1 MTMRTPRKNPA
12 ADRLVFHIGPFLYT
26 LVISERRIYDP
37 EGNELEGAA
46 IESRRLLMLS
56 FALPVHRRE
65 DIAAE
70 ELAHAYEFHFPVPRT
85 NEERA
90 RLSATVAT
98 GFRREL
104 DEQGGIDALNRLP
117 AQYVPSVGNPKQ
129 NEPRPIS
136 EMFLPTPPWLAYAG
150 SISGLGTMAMPRSA
164 TARLRI
170 RPKRRPPT
178 QEQPIMRL
186 AGA

>member
-1 MTMRTPRKNPA
+1 MRTPRKNPA

-70 ELAHAYEFHFPVPRT
+70 STRSIDCRRNTSPALAIRSKT
-85 NEERA
+85 SRA
-90 RLSATVAT
+90 RYQRCFCPRRHGSPMPGASAAW
-98 GFRREL
+98 GRWPCPGRPRR
-104 DEQGGIDALNRLP
+104 G
-117 AQYVPSVGNPKQ
+117 
-129 NEPRPIS
+129 
-136 EMFLPTPPWLAYAG
+136 
-150 SISGLGTMAMPRSA
+150 
-164 TARLRI
+164 
-170 RPKRRPPT
+170 
-178 QEQPIMRL
+178 
-186 AGA
+186 